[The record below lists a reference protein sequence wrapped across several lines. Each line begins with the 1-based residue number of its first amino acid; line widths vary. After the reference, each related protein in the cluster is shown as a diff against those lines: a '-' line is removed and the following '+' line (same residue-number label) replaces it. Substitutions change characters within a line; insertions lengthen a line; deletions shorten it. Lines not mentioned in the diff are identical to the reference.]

1 MLSRHFGRGVAAPA
15 TTAVL
20 TLGMLAAVPVFSTPV
35 SAHAAARSC
44 TSPVTSAP
52 TGRATV
58 SVATRSPFGRVLV
71 IGSGAYAG
79 CSLYLLTSD
88 QLRAVTSGLAPF
100 ACSDG
105 PTVIGP
111 ACDTTLWPALLTDGA
126 PIAGSGVNR
135 ALLGTVTRTD
145 VLPGESVE
153 QVTYAGLPLYR
164 FFLDETPGQTDGSN
178 LFDPVTSP
186 TGTWYLVQ
194 PGTGHPATG
203 RAQLPV
209 ESISGTDVLS
219 VSMDNDFSLLPGG
232 SFPVYTLTAEKG
244 HRQPCGSTCTLLWP
258 PVLTTGRPEAGAGVD
273 QHALGSVVLPNG
285 THQVTYNGRPLY
297 LFIPDAYIPGVI
309 GTQSINGAGDVTPWG
324 VWNTIPLP

>member
-1 MLSRHFGRGVAAPA
+1 MKMLSRHFDRGVAAPA

-126 PIAGSGVNR
+126 PIAGAGGNR
-135 ALLGTVTRTD
+135 ALLGTVARAD
-145 VLPGESVE
+145 V
-153 QVTYAGLPLYR
+153 R
-164 FFLDETPGQTDGSN
+164 PGQRGEQGDYARVAVFRFLLGGTAGETGGSN
-178 LFDPVTSP
+178 LFDPVT
-186 TGTWYLVQ
+186 
-194 PGTGHPATG
+194 
-203 RAQLPV
+203 
-209 ESISGTDVLS
+209 
-219 VSMDNDFSLLPGG
+219 
-232 SFPVYTLTAEKG
+232 
-244 HRQPCGSTCTLLWP
+244 
-258 PVLTTGRPEAGAGVD
+258 
-273 QHALGSVVLPNG
+273 
-285 THQVTYNGRPLY
+285 
-297 LFIPDAYIPGVI
+297 
-309 GTQSINGAGDVTPWG
+309 
-324 VWNTIPLP
+324 